1 MTVQSKITSAA
12 AEATKVLNT
21 LGVAD
26 ALWTGGNRPVRSPVT
41 GEVMAHVHDASKAQ
55 VDAANQQPAVVAAMA
70 AARVSLLQLRRTLN
84 LPLSQPLVLESSLRF
99 QDSTI
104 LVPDGVTTDP
114 SARPALLKSIGTKPP
129 PPCCSSAS
137 PSSLPAVV

>member
-1 MTVQSKITSAA
+1 VSLVVQAA
-12 AEATKVLNT
+12 YW
-21 LGVAD
+21 D
-26 ALWTGGNRPVRSPVT
+26 ALLHARGAAHRRDTLRQARERVKQSELFQKQGIRS
-41 GEVMAHVHDASKAQ
+41 EYDLLQAQ

-104 LVPDGVTTDP
+104 LVPEGPSTDV
-114 SARPALLKSIGTKPP
+114 SARPAL
-129 PPCCSSAS
+129 
-137 PSSLPAVV
+137 